1 MMWELLQI
9 TILGTNSKIVGTRT
23 FRKFPYVELTLN
35 TLNIRFIEENF
46 YKMESVFLIK
56 FLHKIVV
63 LQSSSNEKFI
73 L

>member
-23 FRKFPYVELTLN
+23 FRKFPYAELTLIN
-35 TLNIRFIEENF
+35 MSSMVETYFIKPDFFVKN
-46 YKMESVFLIK
+46 KMWELPLIPNAK
-56 FLHKIVV
+56 
-63 LQSSSNEKFI
+63 NE